1 VTVAGDAGLMCNGT
15 NGSGPVG
22 PHDAA
27 PASPA
32 SSSGPVLSLILRI
45 WYEPGT
51 PSRFRARG
59 VQITPGR
66 PERQVF
72 TASTVAAACQEI
84 CEWLETAP
92 ADGIEP

>member
-1 VTVAGDAGLMCNGT
+1 VTVAGDAGLMCNGA
-15 NGSGPVG
+15 NGSGSAD

-32 SSSGPVLSLILRI
+32 PSSGPVLSLILRI

-51 PSRFRARG
+51 PPRFRARG
-59 VQITPGR
+59 IQIAPGR
-66 PERQVF
+66 PGRQVF

-84 CEWLETAP
+84 REWLETAP
-92 ADGIEP
+92 TDLRRP